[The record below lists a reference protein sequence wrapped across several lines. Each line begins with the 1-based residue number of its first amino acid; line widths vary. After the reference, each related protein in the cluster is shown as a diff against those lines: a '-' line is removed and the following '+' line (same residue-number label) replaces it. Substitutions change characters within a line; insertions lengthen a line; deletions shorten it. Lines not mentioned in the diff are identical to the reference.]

1 MSTWLS
7 AQEPIPAILN
17 DSTKI
22 KADQIVSVDNFGT
35 LYYITDN
42 VFYKKTDKKL
52 LRYMNLQLGTLTRAQ
67 AFNPLKINLFYQ
79 DFNTVVILDN
89 RLADMY
95 KIDFNTL
102 PEYRNVTHISTGSDN
117 TLWLFNQDRQH
128 VERYDF
134 KLQKTVM
141 KTLPVTSPVVTMTSN
156 YNTCWLLTQNNLY
169 IYNYF
174 GSVLQK
180 IKNNGYTDIQLA
192 PNGVVLK
199 KNNTLYYLK
208 LNSEDAWAIS
218 LPNLLIKQFFVTN
231 ETLYIYSRENLV
243 EYQLKIN

>member
-7 AQEPIPAILN
+7 AQEPIPVILS

-22 KADQIVSVDNFGT
+22 VADQIVSVDNFGT

-42 VFYKKTDKKL
+42 VFYKKTDTKL

-141 KTLPVTSPVVTMTSN
+141 KTLPVTSPVVAMTSN
-156 YNTCWLLTQNNLY
+156 YNTCC
-169 IYNYF
+169 
-174 GSVLQK
+174 S
-180 IKNNGYTDIQLA
+180 
-192 PNGVVLK
+192 
-199 KNNTLYYLK
+199 
-208 LNSEDAWAIS
+208 
-218 LPNLLIKQFFVTN
+218 
-231 ETLYIYSRENLV
+231 
-243 EYQLKIN
+243 